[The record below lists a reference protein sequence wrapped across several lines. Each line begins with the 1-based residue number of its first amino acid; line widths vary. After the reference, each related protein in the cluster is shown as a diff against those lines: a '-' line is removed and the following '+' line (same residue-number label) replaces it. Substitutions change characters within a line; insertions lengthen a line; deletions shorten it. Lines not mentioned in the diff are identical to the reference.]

1 LVITSARLQQQSPS
15 CMILQINGYTLK
27 STNLSSSVIIDD
39 QSLYIYIYIFTS
51 IISQIY
57 TQRFSW
63 SALLKGE
70 EISSNS
76 ERCSSTGQILD
87 LLPRYHQF
95 ESHKPHGYWR
105 FTWSLTSWSMRLI
118 SWGPRKLARTPTLII
133 IIKKFQAKVIY

>member
-1 LVITSARLQQQSPS
+1 
-15 CMILQINGYTLK
+15 MINHF
-27 STNLSSSVIIDD
+27 
-39 QSLYIYIYIFTS
+39 IYIYIFTS

-118 SWGPRKLARTPTLII
+118 SWGPCKLARTPTLII
-133 IIKKFQAKVIY
+133 IIKKFQAKVIYKKKVEAAWQRFSFLHACYCINLKTWVIFGITI